1 MRNKRTYYHRSKT
14 ARKALERLT
23 IAVKG
28 YGVKGR
34 DLKEVLKTIWLT
46 LKTQKTS
53 PLA

>member
-1 MRNKRTYYHRSKT
+1 M
-14 ARKALERLT
+14 
-23 IAVKG
+23 AVKG

-34 DLKEVLKTIWLT
+34 DLEEVLKMIWLT